1 MVLTEGEMMS
11 KQKTDSDQIRPISVG
26 DLPKWGDAAEASER
40 SYRRGFV
47 HGFSMAIDAAEKCM
61 TISDMLDY
69 LNNDLAEWRESSA
82 DSEKMPPNLP

>member
-1 MVLTEGEMMS
+1 MS
-11 KQKTDSDQIRPISVG
+11 KQQAGDEKIRPIPLG

-40 SYRRGFV
+40 SYRRGFM

-69 LNNDLAEWRESSA
+69 LNNDLTEWRESSA
-82 DSEKMPPNLP
+82 DSQKMPPNLP

>member
-1 MVLTEGEMMS
+1 MS
-11 KQKTDSDQIRPISVG
+11 EQKTDSDEISPISVG

-40 SYRRGFV
+40 SYRRGFM
-47 HGFSMAIDAAEKCM
+47 HGFSIAIDAAEKGM

-69 LNNDLAEWRESSA
+69 LNNDLTEWRESSA

>member
-1 MVLTEGEMMS
+1 MMS
-11 KQKTDSDQIRPISVG
+11 QQKTDSDEIRPVSVG
-26 DLPKWGDAAEASER
+26 DLPKSGDAAEASER

-47 HGFSMAIDAAEKCM
+47 HGFSMAIDAAEKGM

>member
-1 MVLTEGEMMS
+1 MMS
-11 KQKTDSDQIRPISVG
+11 EQETDSDEIRLISVG

-69 LNNDLAEWRESSA
+69 LNNDLTEWRESSA
-82 DSEKMPPNLP
+82 DREKMPPNLP